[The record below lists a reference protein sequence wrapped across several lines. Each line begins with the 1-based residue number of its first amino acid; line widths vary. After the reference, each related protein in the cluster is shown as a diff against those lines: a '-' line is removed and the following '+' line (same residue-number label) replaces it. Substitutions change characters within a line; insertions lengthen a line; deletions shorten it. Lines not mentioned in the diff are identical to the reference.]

1 MALGVITSAFVLS
14 SVLTGLYSAIDMNLK
29 AAALCGCF
37 FRICVCVYALAL
49 LVARV
54 REQAV
59 SADTSAGADTR
70 RHALA

>member
-1 MALGVITSAFVLS
+1 
-14 SVLTGLYSAIDMNLK
+14 MNLK

-37 FRICVCVYALAL
+37 FRMCVCVYALPL
-49 LVARV
+49 LVVRV

-70 RHALA
+70 RTFFSIELVGI

>member
-1 MALGVITSAFVLS
+1 
-14 SVLTGLYSAIDMNLK
+14 MNLK
-29 AAALCGCF
+29 AAALAAAF
-37 FRICVCVYALAL
+37 FVYALAL
-49 LVARV
+49 LVLRV